1 MEHLDSDNAQV
12 KTFLKALQQL
22 PDLRDNRGKRHS
34 LTFIIAAVIL
44 AIISNKST
52 TSSLHRYIKNKIS
65 LLRKI
70 TKIEDAP
77 IISRAHL
84 PRLLDQIDW
93 EALDSI
99 IMAHFNLHLFSENM
113 EKKWTGI
120 DGKALRGSLKSGEKQ
135 AIVHAVTH
143 DSRTE
148 LAQARQSGDKS
159 SEIPVVRELL
169 TASGLETQKIT
180 LDAQHI
186 NPTTLSQVATAG
198 GIYLVQVKEN
208 QPILFE
214 QCQNLPTLQK
224 AMFSCDDHDKSHGR
238 LTSRYASIYSMDS
251 IPLDA
256 RWATSSIQTLVV
268 IKRETLT
275 IKTNKSSTETSYY
288 LSNYIIKDNE
298 LDCHQD
304 LVNAVR
310 GHWGVESN
318 NWILDVTLN
327 EDNVRIKA
335 TNQSHIMARLRG
347 FAVQLLR
354 KAGVKNFQAAIE
366 EFADST
372 SSMETMLRQV
382 KFL

>member
-1 MEHLDSDNAQV
+1 MEHLDSDNTQV
-12 KTFLKALQQL
+12 ETFLKTLQQL

-34 LTFIIAAVIL
+34 LTFLIAAIMMAIL
-44 AIISNKST
+44 SGKST
-52 TSSLHRYIKNKIS
+52 TSALHRYIENKIS
-65 LLRKI
+65 LLRKL
-70 TKIEDAP
+70 TKIEDAQL
-77 IISRAHL
+77 ISRAHL
-84 PRLLDQIDW
+84 PRLLDQINW
-93 EALDSI
+93 EALDSL
-99 IMAHFNLHLFSENM
+99 IMAHFNLHLFPKNV
-113 EKKWTGI
+113 EKEWTGI

-143 DSRTE
+143 NSQTE
-148 LAQARQSGDKS
+148 VAQARQSGDKS

-169 TASGLETQKIT
+169 NASGLETQKIT
-180 LDAQHI
+180 LDAHHI
-186 NPTTLSQVATAG
+186 NPTTLSQIATAS

-214 QCQNLPTLQK
+214 QCQKLANLQN

-238 LTSRYASIYSMDS
+238 LTSRYAAIYPMNTVT
-251 IPLDA
+251 LDA

-288 LSNYIIKDNE
+288 LSNSIIKDNDLE
-298 LDCHQD
+298 GHQD
-304 LVNAVR
+304 LVKAIR

-318 NWILDVTLN
+318 NWILDVTFN

-335 TNQSHIMARLRG
+335 ANQSHIMARLRG

-354 KAGVKNFQAAIE
+354 KEGVKNFQAAIE
-366 EFADST
+366 EFADSS

-382 KFL
+382 NFL